1 MSKDNNVSFRHLVVG
16 CGNDVNSI
24 NFDNAATTPPLVSVM
39 DAVRD
44 FACCYSSVHRG
55 SGRRADHCSGVY
67 EQTRA
72 DVLRFMGADENTHTA
87 LFTKN
92 TTESLNLLA
101 NTIPTNKK
109 TVIVTEMEH
118 HSNDLPWRRRFNVV
132 HAMTDRAGR
141 LDLNSLEYLL
151 KKHRGDTAMVSV
163 TGASNVTGFTN
174 PLREIS
180 AIVHDYDAE
189 LCVDAA
195 QLAPHKVIDMTAD
208 DIDYLAFSA
217 HKLYAPFG
225 TGVLVG
231 RTGTF
236 ETAFPFMAGGG
247 TVDIVTKNSVLW
259 GVSPAKFE
267 AGTPNLMGVVAL
279 GAAMKTLSSEGLA
292 SIYAHESALTDYAL
306 DRLERIDGVR
316 LYSDRKGIGVIS
328 FNYKDIF
335 HADLATALSATA
347 GIDVRSGCF
356 CAQPYVQ
363 KLLNI
368 SLSDIALNLTDGN
381 LRRPGMVRISFGMYN
396 GFEEV
401 DRFCDALISIRGVSR
416 SE

>member
-1 MSKDNNVSFRHLVVG
+1 MSKDHSNSLRRLVVG
-16 CGNDVNSI
+16 CGNDVKGI
-24 NFDNAATTPPLVSVM
+24 NFDNAATTLPLVSVM

-72 DVLRFMGADENTHTA
+72 DVLRFTGADENTHTA

-101 NTIPTNKK
+101 NIIPDRKR

-132 HAMTDRAGR
+132 HALTDSAGR
-141 LDLNSLEYLL
+141 LDLNSLEDLL
-151 KKHRGDTAMVSV
+151 KKHRGDIAMVSV

-174 PLREIS
+174 PLKEIS
-180 AIVHDYDAE
+180 GLIRGYGAE

-195 QLAPHKVIDMTAD
+195 QLAPHKAVDMTAD
-208 DIDYLAFSA
+208 GIDYFAFSA

-236 ETAFPFMAGGG
+236 EAAFPFMSGGG

-259 GVSPAKFE
+259 GGSPAKFE

-279 GAAMKTLSSEGLA
+279 GAAMKTLAAEGME
-292 SIYAHESALTDYAL
+292 SIYAHESELTDYAL
-306 DRLERIDGVR
+306 ARLEQIDGVR
-316 LYSDRKGIGVIS
+316 LYSERNGIGVIS
-328 FNYKDIF
+328 FNYRDIF
-335 HADLATALSATA
+335 HSDLAAALSTTA
-347 GIDVRSGCF
+347 DIAVRSGCF

-368 SLSDIALNLTDGN
+368 SLSDIALNLADWHQK
-381 LRRPGMVRISFGMYN
+381 RPGMVRISFGMYN
-396 GFEEV
+396 SIEEV
-401 DRFCDALISIRGVSR
+401 DRFCDALLSIREVSR
-416 SE
+416 SG